1 MIGTI
6 VRVAIV
12 KPDVAQNNTAFE
24 AETRMWGFI
33 AREYGHEFTIFADR
47 RLKFRSEGL
56 EVRNLRRLGGKT
68 ILFPP
73 YPALVTQLRRYEVIV
88 TADPSCYTYAIWAAL
103 AAKVRNSRLVLDTSL
118 TMMAPSG
125 ETWKE
130 RLLLRLAKAIF
141 DLAHRVIVPT
151 PLAAERL
158 TKLGLLPEAS
168 NKVVELGHPVD
179 TNLFRP
185 RDTPP
190 ADSAVNIL
198 SVGKL
203 IYEKGHHIV
212 IEALADLLRNH
223 ANLRLLIAG
232 EGTYRR
238 SLEEIC
244 QQHGVA
250 DKVSFLGLVPNEQLA
265 KIYRKCDIFVHHPIA
280 VDSWEE
286 YFGVA
291 VVEAMSSGLPL
302 VVSDCGSLPYVV
314 PEGAGFAIP
323 EGDREMLR
331 EKVKVLT
338 ESSLLREGMGAKGRA
353 FVLQR
358 YSVPEVVRR
367 CQDQKVLSPDG

>member
-1 MIGTI
+1 MIGTAM
-6 VRVAIV
+6 RVAIV
-12 KPDVAQNNTAFE
+12 KPDAAQNNTAFE
-24 AETRMWGFI
+24 AEMRMWGFM
-33 AREYGHEFTIFADR
+33 AQEYGYEVTIFADR
-47 RLKFRSEGL
+47 RFKYRNERL
-56 EVRNLRRLGGKT
+56 EVKHLRRLGGRFW
-68 ILFPP
+68 FPP
-73 YPALVTQLRRYEVIV
+73 YPALATQLRRYEVIV
-88 TADPSCYTYAIWAAL
+88 TADPSCYPYAIWAAL
-103 AAKVRNSRLVLDTSL
+103 AAKVRKSRLVLDTSL

-130 RLLLRLAKAIF
+130 RLVLRLAKAIF

-179 TNLFRP
+179 TDLFRP

-190 ADSAVNIL
+190 ADSAINIL

-223 ANLRLLIAG
+223 ANRRLLIAG
-232 EGTYRR
+232 EGPYRQT
-238 SLEEIC
+238 LEELC
-244 QQHGVA
+244 HKCGVS
-250 DKVSFLGLVPNEQLA
+250 DSVSFLGLVPNRQLA
-265 KIYRKCDIFVHHPIA
+265 NIYRKCDVFVHHPIA

-302 VVSDCGSLPYVV
+302 VVSDCGSLRHVV
-314 PEGAGFAIP
+314 PGGAGFAIP
-323 EGDREMLR
+323 QGDREMLR
-331 EKVKVLT
+331 EKVKLLT
-338 ESSLLREGMGAKGRA
+338 ENSLLRDDMGAQGRA
-353 FVLQR
+353 FVCQR

-367 CQDQKVLSPDG
+367 CWEQKVLSPDG